1 MLMYETKGQQDVDI
15 KCTQE
20 SRLSGW
26 LKPQD
31 FKFSYPRLKLFYEQ
45 PLAQPLTFTYMKLVC
60 LSSECIHQC
69 ASFILLAL
77 QLKSH

>member
-1 MLMYETKGQQDVDI
+1 MKGHLNNMLMYETKGQQDVDI

-45 PLAQPLTFTYMKLVC
+45 PLAQPLTFIYMKLAC
-60 LSSECIHQC
+60 LSTSECMHQC
-69 ASFILLAL
+69 T
-77 QLKSH
+77 